1 MTMPARSAFR
11 TLPLL
16 IAGALSSLAVHAA
29 EHGAA
34 APASPAKEIVEKA
47 DKAPETKAPEKA
59 DAKAAA
65 DSKAPA
71 AAPSRGGS
79 RSSLAPSSPA
89 RPRPAEAPADA
100 ASGVSMTELRDLIDQ
115 KIAEVRAKQE
125 AAPVVKLNSNAPAAA
140 RKAVARKKPAQA
152 PATAADGA
160 NSAQAKALAEAHRT
174 GQPAPAEANE
184 PAWSYAG
191 ANGPEQWARL
201 KPEFAQC
208 GNGKRQSPIDIR
220 DGIKVTLDPIQFDY
234 HPTAFRVLDT
244 GRTVQVNLEAGNSI
258 TVNGRR
264 YDLQRIEF
272 HRPSEERLNGR
283 QFEMSAHLVHR
294 DMDGRIAVVAV
305 LMDQGKDHPMVQLV
319 WNSLPLEK
327 HTDQASAVAIDMAQ
341 MLPEQKQYLTYMGS
355 LTAPPCTEGVL
366 WMVMKQPATL
376 SREQVG
382 VFSRLYPM
390 NARPTQP
397 TSGRLIKD
405 GQ

>member
-1 MTMPARSAFR
+1 MTTTPARLACR
-11 TLPLL
+11 VWPLL
-16 IAGALSSLAVHAA
+16 IAGALSLAAQAA

-34 APASPAKEIVEKA
+34 SAPAKEIVEKA
-47 DKAPETKAPEKA
+47 DKAEKA
-59 DAKAAA
+59 DK
-65 DSKAPA
+65 S
-71 AAPSRGGS
+71 AAPPHGNT

-89 RPRPAEAPADA
+89 RTRPADAPAEA

-125 AAPVVKLNSNAPAAA
+125 AAPVVKLNNNAPAAA
-140 RKAVARKKPAQA
+140 RKAPVKKKPAA
-152 PATAADGA
+152 AAAADS
-160 NSAQAKALAEAHRT
+160 NSAQATALAGAHRN
-174 GQPAPAEANE
+174 GQPMVLEANE
-184 PAWSYAG
+184 QPWAYA
-191 ANGPEQWARL
+191 AGPTGPDQWGKL

-208 GNGKRQSPIDIR
+208 GSGKRQSPIDIR

-234 HPTAFRVLDT
+234 HASGFRVLDT
-244 GRTVQVNLEAGNSI
+244 GRTVQVNVEAGNSI

-264 YDLQRIEF
+264 YELQRIEF
-272 HRPSEERLNGR
+272 HRPSEERINGR

-294 DMDGRIAVVAV
+294 DSEGRTAVVAV

-376 SREQVG
+376 SRDQIA

-390 NARPTQP
+390 NARPLQP
-397 TSGRLIKD
+397 AFGRLVKD